1 MKKNLF
7 SMPIV
12 ATVVMVNV
20 FCSSGN
26 KGNAG
31 QDQTGTDS
39 VAVKTTEF
47 DQVAAKAFLENMYKD
62 FFEPWN
68 EDREDKVYL
77 SKFFTSEAMRK
88 FYVES
93 DYEEGEFFYCTD
105 FLVHGDLSGSAS
117 PDYGNKVV
125 SRTIEPESD
134 GWFLVTNIWDV
145 IKEPVKVR
153 LQVKN
158 VNGSYKVV
166 DISADNNSLL
176 TMKTVIDLYKSKN
189 KKHIQQVLVENGYS
203 LFKSES
209 NAEYWTKNAS
219 LKAVKTNDGN
229 TVYDPIVKRGGSV
242 CIFGNEDISI
252 SVSVYSDEDF
262 NKWEE
267 QVRELG
273 YKEGQYGDDLRE
285 VDGWTA
291 LGAYGNLC
299 KLFEDSKG
307 NSIEFMKNGDG
318 HPGYEIYDIYT
329 VSEGK

>member
-39 VAVKTTEF
+39 VAVKSTEF
-47 DQVAAKAFLENMYKD
+47 DPVAAKGFLENMYKD

-68 EDREDKVYL
+68 KDREDKAYL
-77 SKFFTSEAMRK
+77 SKFFTSEAMSK

-105 FLVHGDLSGSAS
+105 FLVHGDISGSAS

-125 SRTIEPESD
+125 SRTIVADSD

-158 VNGSYKVV
+158 VNGLYKVV
-166 DISADNNSLL
+166 DISTDNNSLL

-189 KKHIQQVLVENGYS
+189 KKHIQQVLAENGYS
-203 LFKSES
+203 LFKSGGYT
-209 NAEYWTKNAS
+209 EYWTKNAS
-219 LKAVKTNDGN
+219 LKAVKTKNGD
-229 TVYDPIVKRGGSV
+229 TVYEPIEKRGGGVS
-242 CIFGNEDISI
+242 ISGNGDISI
-252 SVSVYSDEDF
+252 SVSVYSDDDYKE
-262 NKWEE
+262 WEK
-267 QVRELG
+267 QLRELG
-273 YKEGQYGDDLRE
+273 YKEEKYGDDLPE
-285 VDGWTA
+285 KDGWTA

-299 KLFEDSKG
+299 KQFEDSKG

-318 HPGYEIYDIYT
+318 HPGYEIYNIYT